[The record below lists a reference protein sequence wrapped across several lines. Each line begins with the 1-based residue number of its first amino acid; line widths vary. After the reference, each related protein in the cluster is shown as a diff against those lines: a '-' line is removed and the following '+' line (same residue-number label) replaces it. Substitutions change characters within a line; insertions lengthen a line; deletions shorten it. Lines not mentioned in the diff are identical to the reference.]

1 MYDGVK
7 QNGLNYLQCLSKLEN
22 FGCNTTEKD
31 DIKHRP
37 SPPISIDEQ
46 QAESLTQTVTSL
58 QEFLETYNSPVA
70 NTSEADPLEIRI
82 AEAAYAAQDVIESH
96 IVDMIKLRRSSGET
110 STSAGSSSQS
120 KPLMLSN
127 YFGCLMK
134 PKNHARKIS
143 YADNLYRCL
152 KKVIEDMDLVKK
164 EAMKI
169 SVSEAQLQRSV
180 STSTSGGSSRSS
192 IMVGFDD
199 VLLEIMLK
207 LTNGQD
213 DRQLRV
219 IPVVGLGGIGKTT
232 LAKHVYAHPY
242 IKERFDVCAWV
253 TVSQNFDIRE
263 ILFELLSQANKKSK
277 EEMSEMSEN
286 EVGLALHK
294 YLFNRR
300 FIIVMD
306 DMWSIDAWD
315 KMQNFF
321 PDNWNGSRIVV
332 TTRQSQLS
340 SQLNSNYCLRLK
352 LLDEVSSWDLFSI
365 SVFGEESCP
374 VELEEIGK
382 KIVEN
387 CRGLPLAIVVVG
399 GVLKKVEH
407 TKECWESIRKNSSSV
422 VNSADDDFCLK
433 ILKLSYSYLPMYLK
447 PCFLYMGVFDEDHT
461 VHVSTLVKLW
471 VSEGFLRPQSGKS
484 LETSA
489 KGYLY
494 ELVDRN
500 LILVHELG
508 CTGNIKYCKV
518 HDLLRDLCCREAEK
532 EGFYYVTGKHKS
544 QALNRQRCVVILG
557 GTLMDRV
564 RDGLQSLQ
572 LAHTLSCHSDEV
584 VLMPESRLLRT
595 LKALGTNRC
604 ASRDYLLHALF
615 QFVNARYLAVG
626 WMYYIPS
633 AVTFLWNLHTLII
646 LHSTSFVASSFW
658 MMPQLRH
665 FESYKGAM
673 GLPRP
678 RNGNVVIMHELQTL
692 KGVKLRDSDLDL
704 SFPNIKKLAITS
716 GEFQNLESMNTL
728 ESYTNWCQVKGN
740 TFPHSLKKLS
750 LGSHH
755 SNWDVNEEMLK
766 NIGALP
772 LLQKLK
778 LERAGFQNGVWETSE
793 EQFPSLKFLELKWCH
808 LVSWI
813 TDSSHIPCL
822 EKLRLYA
829 TKELEEIPCEIGEIP
844 TMQSIHL
851 EYCRES
857 VVESAKTIAEEQDEL
872 QVRVVLFNNS
882 SNQALRRLASPN
894 FQVEIDYF

>member
-1 MYDGVK
+1 MAAYAA
-7 QNGLNYLQCLSKLEN
+7 LTSLMHIL
-22 FGCNTTEKD
+22 D
-31 DIKHRP
+31 DIKHHP

-96 IVDMIKLRRSSGET
+96 IVDMIKLRKSSGAYHGQIHSGGET

-120 KPLMLSN
+120 KPLMWSN

-134 PKNHARKIS
+134 PINNGRKIS
-143 YADNLYRCL
+143 YVDNLYRCL
-152 KKVIEDMDLVKK
+152 KKVIKDMDLVKK

-169 SVSEAQLQRSV
+169 SVSEAQLHRSL
-180 STSTSGGSSRSS
+180 STSGGSSRSS

-199 VLLEIMLK
+199 VSLEIMHK

-213 DRQLRV
+213 DRQLQV

-232 LAKHVYAHPY
+232 LAKHVYAQPL
-242 IKERFDVCAWV
+242 IKVHFDVCAWV

-277 EEMSEMSEN
+277 EEMSEN

-306 DMWSIDAWD
+306 DMWSVDAWD

-340 SQLNSNYCLRLK
+340 SQLNSNYCLRLE
-352 LLDEVSSWDLFSI
+352 LLDEVSSWDLFSN
-365 SVFGEESCP
+365 SVFGEESFP

-387 CRGLPLAIVVVG
+387 CGGLPLAIVVVG

-422 VNSADDDFCLK
+422 VNSADDDFCLN

-447 PCFLYMGVFDEDHT
+447 PCFLYMGVFDEDRA
-461 VHVSTLVKLW
+461 VRVSTLVKLW

-489 KGYLY
+489 KEYLY

-518 HDLLRDLCCREAEK
+518 HDLLRDLCCREAGK

-544 QALNRQRCVVILG
+544 QALNRQRCVVIPG
-557 GTLMDRV
+557 GTSKDKAWEALRSV
-564 RDGLQSLQ
+564 PLARSLV
-572 LAHTLSCHSDEV
+572 CHSMEFV
-584 VLMPESRLLRT
+584 PMPESKLLRT
-595 LKALGTNRC
+595 LKAYDRDRYGTHE
-604 ASRDYLLHALF
+604 YLLDGLF
-615 QFVNARYLAVG
+615 QFVNSRYLAVG
-626 WMYYIPS
+626 VQFVGSMYDIPS
-633 AVTFLWNLHTLII
+633 SVSFLWNLHTLII
-646 LHSTSFVASSFW
+646 FHSTSFVASSFW

-665 FESYKGAM
+665 FESYKGAL
-673 GLPRP
+673 GLRRP
-678 RNGNVVIMHELQTL
+678 PNGNVVIMYELQTL
-692 KGVKLRDSDLDL
+692 KGVNLLNLDWDLN
-704 SFPNIKKLAITS
+704 FPNIKKLAINS

-728 ESYTNWCQVKGN
+728 ESYTNWWQVKGN

-750 LGSHH
+750 LGSHY
-755 SNWDVNEEMLK
+755 SNWDVNEVMLK

-778 LERAGFQNGVWETSE
+778 LERAHFQKGVWETSE
-793 EQFPSLKFLELKWCH
+793 EQFPSLQFLELKWCP

-813 TDSSHIPCL
+813 TESSHFPCL
-822 EKLRLYA
+822 EKIRLYA
-829 TKELEEIPCEIGEIP
+829 LKELEEIPCEIGEIP

-851 EYCRES
+851 KYCRES

-882 SNQALRRLASPN
+882 NNQALRRLASPN